1 MMPTSAFD
9 LPKIEEKIVV
19 WKGSIFC
26 TEHFKTSKIN
36 NNIASNSYKH
46 FVPKDRAAYVIIK
59 NKLQCCQS
67 SSNCLLPQTK
77 IVQKKSS
84 ATIPL
89 IVIEVQQNIRSG
101 FTYLWIL
108 INGWEPLYHLFIV
121 LNCKNW
127 RCHIFCKAIQI
138 INYRLGSFH

>member
-19 WKGSIFC
+19 WKGSIYC

-36 NNIASNSYKH
+36 NNIASNSYKD

-77 IVQKKSS
+77 IV
-84 ATIPL
+84 
-89 IVIEVQQNIRSG
+89 
-101 FTYLWIL
+101 
-108 INGWEPLYHLFIV
+108 
-121 LNCKNW
+121 
-127 RCHIFCKAIQI
+127 
-138 INYRLGSFH
+138 